1 MSLPTPESTS
11 PQALESLLQYL
22 ETDYYTR
29 LDGLCSRVAL
39 HLAELQVGDKET
51 PQPGSLYLSLSKK
64 LLGQIEQYLRLRRFG
79 LVPYIREL
87 LHKEGAGHDC
97 RACTTLCTGRH
108 ASQIEGLR
116 ESHQKLKEICFRLQS
131 VAVPSYG
138 TQMVQTTV
146 YRTLRAEMMQIDTAL
161 TELFYLEEF
170 SLIPKML
177 QAQKAIHAHS

>member
-11 PQALESLLQYL
+11 SQALESLLQYL

-29 LDGLCSRVAL
+29 LDGLCGRVDL
-39 HLAELQVGDKET
+39 HLAELQAAEAET

-64 LLGQIEQYLRLRRFG
+64 LLGQIEHYLRLRRFG

-87 LHKEGAGHDC
+87 LDKENTGHDC
-97 RACTTLCTGRH
+97 RSCTTICTGRH
-108 ASQIEGLR
+108 AAQIDSLR
-116 ESHQKLKEICFRLQS
+116 ESHHKLKEICFRLQS
-131 VAVPSYG
+131 VATPSYG
-138 TQMVQTTV
+138 TEVVQATV

-161 TELFYLEEF
+161 TELFYLEAF